1 MLEWEEFAKR
11 RDGVIHAMDGGI
23 WLHRHVWFERPMV
36 HLVSTDKA
44 RLIAWGA
51 RVGLPA
57 ERLQHHPLKD
67 PRTGIRREAWHWDL
81 AGPYLPPPRR

>member
-1 MLEWEEFAKR
+1 MLEWEEFDKR

-44 RLIAWGA
+44 RLLAWGS

-57 ERLQHHPLKD
+57 ERLQYHPLKD